1 MDKLEKIADIK
12 ASIKPQ
18 VDHVKCCNC
27 FSKSTC
33 CTTKEYFFT
42 RVLRKTASFLRR
54 VTD

>member
-12 ASIKPQ
+12 ASVKPQ

-33 CTTKEYFFT
+33 CTTKEYLFA
-42 RVLRKTASFLRR
+42 RVMKKTTSFLRR